1 MVTKLKSFS
10 YRISLKIAALLLL
23 GSFLL
28 VGLWHGMF
36 AINAAG
42 RHGTFFHFDGLSNFG
57 MREVS
62 FWDSQPFAQEMFYLL
77 SDLQNFARRYPDTE
91 TARNGSAFQP
101 RADALWR
108 DFTEK
113 ANQREDQIKN
123 SEPGND
129 PDFSFSEW
137 DIYASTRKEAEG
149 IMQEYIAEQKK
160 AYLDKFAELEK
171 TLGAYQSVK
180 YALVHRESGRVYT
193 NLPLTAP
200 ADDFMSTVEGM
211 DWYSAYTNTGGYVVS
226 HNPLETRRVFAA
238 SERIQNRDNNRSYDN
253 AIDPYLWF
261 SETIDRSYD
270 VYLGVN
276 PGQPHARDNV
286 TSLYTQHEKE
296 CNHVQTS
303 FWLFFASFAFCAL
316 CLLYLFLSAGRNSK
330 NPKEITMH
338 WVDRLLYCDISA
350 LLLLSG
356 IAFCMPNGM
365 SLRIMILYDDY
376 LFQRLTGLSFFPF
389 ALRHL
394 LLLMLFTLCGC
405 SLLRHW
411 RNKTILTHS
420 LLYKYQALLRKGFE
434 FLRNAT
440 PRARVIYLL
449 SLAGFIAYSLLLF
462 GSGYA
467 SYNDGFSLVM
477 AFALGVV
484 GLIAG
489 IFALGSLR
497 KIMDTAAD
505 IRAGKPVAQLD
516 PRRIFWPLRRFA
528 NDLSSMQEGMNRAVE
543 AATREQRMKAEL
555 ITNVSHDLKTPLTS
569 LVTYVD
575 LLRRSDLQDE
585 DARGYVAV
593 LEEKSARLKTLVE
606 DLVEA
611 SKATSGTVE
620 LHPVCVNLGELAMQA
635 VGENSD
641 AFTDANLE
649 LRLAASETPVMVL
662 ADSQKTWRVV
672 ENLFQNARK
681 YAMPGT
687 RVYLSIQEENG
698 FGVFSMKNI
707 SRDPIDVPVQELT
720 QRFVRGDSARSSEG
734 SGLGL
739 SIADG
744 LCAIQG
750 GKLSVSVDGD
760 LFVAS
765 VKLPLFRKP
774 APIIPLAPP
783 ANSLP
788 KLPRRKRRQ
797 KQEGIPPM
805 PPSPLP
811 PSPLSP
817 YFQAEPREYPPAAPQ
832 VQPNWQE
839 IFRNPD
845 KPE

>member
-10 YRISLKIAALLLL
+10 YRISLKIAALILM
-23 GSFLL
+23 SVFLL
-28 VGLWHGMF
+28 TGLWHGVYVS
-36 AINAAG
+36 NVAG
-42 RHGTFFHFDGLSNFG
+42 KHGATFNDGLSA
-57 MREVS
+57 VS
-62 FWDSQPFAQEMFYLL
+62 FWDSQPFAEAIFNLL
-77 SDLQNFARRYPDTE
+77 DELQRFARAYPNANATQNAAGFQLRANEMWQEFTE
-91 TARNGSAFQP
+91 
-101 RADALWR
+101 RAD
-108 DFTEK
+108 
-113 ANQREDQIKN
+113 QRAEQIKN
-123 SEPGND
+123 AEEGNEPD
-129 PDFSFSEW
+129 YSFSEW
-137 DIYASTRKEAEG
+137 DIYASTRAEAEA
-149 IMQEYIAEQKK
+149 IMKEYIAAQKK
-160 AYLDKFAELEK
+160 EYQDKFADMEK
-171 TLGAYQSVK
+171 TLGSHQNVK
-180 YALVHRESGRVYT
+180 YALIHRESGRVYT
-193 NLPLTAP
+193 NLPLAAAT
-200 ADDFMSTVEGM
+200 DDFMGAVKAL
-211 DWYSAYTNTGGYVVS
+211 DWYAALTNEGGYSVS
-226 HNPLETRRVFAA
+226 EEPYRGRRVSAA
-238 SERIQNRDNNRSYDN
+238 SGRVSCWSDENHRTYED
-253 AIDPYLWF
+253 AIDPYFWL

-270 VYLGVN
+270 IYIGVSTDTLHTRDKLATLYQQYLDETY
-276 PGQPHARDNV
+276 H
-286 TSLYTQHEKE
+286 TL
-296 CNHVQTS
+296 TS
-303 FWLFFASFAFCAL
+303 FWLTLASVLICAL
-316 CLLYLFLSAGRNSK
+316 CLLYLFLSAGRNAK
-330 NPKEITMH
+330 APEKITMH
-338 WVDRLLYCDISA
+338 WVDRLLYCDASA
-350 LLLLSG
+350 LLLLISG
-356 IAFCMPNGM
+356 YAFFMPSGLPPWQLMFN
-365 SLRIMILYDDY
+365 DY
-376 LFQRLTGLSFFPF
+376 IPRNLTGWNLIPF
-389 ALRHL
+389 LLRHL
-394 LLLMLFTLCGC
+394 SLLMLVALCGC
-405 SLLRHW
+405 SLLRHY

-420 LLYKYQALLRKGFE
+420 LLYKYQALLRKGLE
-434 FLRNAT
+434 RLRNAT
-440 PRARVIYLL
+440 PRARIVYFL
-449 SLAGFIAYSLLLF
+449 SLAVFAGYSLLLY
-462 GSGYA
+462 GCGYA
-467 SYNDGFSLVM
+467 AYNDGAFFLPAALLMGGVSLILGIS
-477 AFALGVV
+477 ALR
-484 GLIAG
+484 
-489 IFALGSLR
+489 SLR

-505 IRAGKPVAQLD
+505 IRAGKPVAQLN

-528 NDLSSMQEGMNRAVE
+528 NDLASMQEGMNRAVE

-698 FGVFSMKNI
+698 FGVFTMKNI

-774 APIIPLAPP
+774 APSIPLAPP